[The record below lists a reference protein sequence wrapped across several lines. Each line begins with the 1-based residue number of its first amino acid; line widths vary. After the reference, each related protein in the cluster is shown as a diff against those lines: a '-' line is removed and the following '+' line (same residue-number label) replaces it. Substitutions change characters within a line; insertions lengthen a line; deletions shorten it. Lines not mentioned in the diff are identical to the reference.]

1 MSESTTSEERAT
13 TPERRGAAPEK
24 RTGAAEERVAAS
36 EEAATAPESRV
47 TVPERLT
54 ADSEEQTGAIAERE
68 AAPDSRTA
76 AVGPTQR
83 ASGAARPDTGPTRPV
98 AETTRRAAVTT
109 RQPVAE
115 ASAAVPPQG
124 SVARPATPEAA
135 VAALAA
141 DGPGL
146 PFLIGV
152 RHHAP
157 SLAAAVP
164 ALLDAAAPDVLL
176 VELPAEFQPWL
187 GWLAH
192 EETRAPVALAAVPAG
207 GPGAGGEQG
216 PAFYPFADF
225 SPELAAL
232 RWAARNGVPAVAC
245 DLPLADRAWARGGPD
260 APAPAPG
267 ADSVPVPG
275 EDSAP
280 VPGEG
285 HGLSAALRS
294 RLTGRDGDDLWDRL
308 VEAPAPGSPPEALRR
323 AALLTGWALRHEAEA
338 RRGVDGTDLVRE
350 ACMREHI
357 AEALANGRRPAV
369 VVGAF
374 HTPALLPYAAGAAT
388 APAVDAPDAAQAP
401 EDAPDAPSA
410 LADAPDAPD
419 VLDVPDAPKVPA
431 GPSDAPNAPAG
442 APDASAA
449 GAPDTPSTPED
460 APAASVGVP
469 LTPADAPNAP
479 AREPGAGATEVG
491 ATGTGATEAGATRVE
506 TCTVSLIPYTYL
518 LLDSRSGYPAGIR
531 DPEWQHTVLDA
542 AGDPAALHEA
552 LIRTAV
558 RVCADLRGQGHPYG
572 PADGREVVRVAGDLA
587 RLRDLPAPGRGE
599 LLEAVQ
605 TVLGRGETY
614 GTGRAVAHALER
626 VLVGTRTGRPA
637 PAAPRS
643 GLGPAV
649 EAETEVLSLPGPA
662 DAHEKAPR
670 DLRLDP
676 ARSALDGRRELLLR
690 RLTVCG
696 IPYAQEQEVTGA
708 AGSEGLTTRWQVRWT
723 PATAAMLTAAGARG
737 VTPAQAAEGVLRG
750 RHATERA
757 EGGPTAAQVVRGLTE
772 AVTCGLPALADE
784 RLTELAA
791 VLPASGTL
799 PELLAGLDLLDRVA
813 AGHLP
818 GLGAPSAPSPSK
830 ASPDAL
836 APLPTRIAH
845 AVELLTSAAVR
856 QVDGLTGSEEP
867 EDARALLEL
876 AQRADRVGG
885 IRLADALAR
894 LAADG
899 TPLIA
904 AAAGAVR
911 VLTGHERAET
921 FGVRVASWVDAAVDG
936 SSRAALTARL
946 TGVLTAAGPLLT
958 VGVAALDPL
967 LHRVVE
973 LEDAAFL
980 ARLPAL
986 RGGFDTLSPA
996 ARDRLLDTV
1005 EERLGERVDIADAD
1019 DPVESARRAVA
1030 DLAARDLLTRL
1041 GLPVP
1046 SPVDTEGHAPS
1057 AHATAPAPPTAS
1069 APVAAFTTV
1078 PRPAAA
1084 SAPVPPPSTPA
1095 SSSDATTGTAGPS
1108 GSEPATITGTVR
1120 PSGPEPGTDTTT
1132 PAPADPARSR
1142 TAGTAPATGSEAVPG
1157 TITGTVTGP
1166 SSGNGTDAATG
1177 TAAPPTG
1184 LGTGTATVRT
1194 LAPADRW
1201 RLVLGRRPDQL
1212 PSGAARLA
1220 TALDELYGAGRGEG
1234 SRGGLPMSGRGRGGR
1249 EAPFPGVREW
1259 SEELAALFGPGV
1271 REEVLAAAAA
1281 TGRQDV
1287 LTELDPAAATP
1298 SVELLRTVL
1307 RYAGGLPEA
1316 RLAALRP
1323 LVRRLVDE
1331 LTRQLATRL
1340 RPALTGTMLARPTR
1354 RPGGRLDLPRTL
1366 RANLAT
1372 ARRTADGT
1380 VQVVPE
1386 KPVFRSRARRSA
1398 DWRLILVTDVSGSM
1412 EASTIWSAL
1421 TASVLAG
1428 VPTLSTHF
1436 LAFSTEVVDLTGHV
1450 HDPLS
1455 LLLEVSV
1462 GGGTHIAAG
1471 LRHARSLITVPS
1483 RTLVV
1488 VISDFEEG
1496 APLGGL
1502 LSEVRALVATGCH
1515 VLGCASLDDAG
1526 RPRYSTGV
1534 AGQLVAAG
1542 MPVAALSPLEL
1553 ARWIGEK
1560 TA

>member
-1 MSESTTSEERAT
+1 MSESTIPGTRST
-13 TPERRGAAPEK
+13 
-24 RTGAAEERVAAS
+24 AEVPPTAEAAS
-36 EEAATAPESRV
+36 TAGLPAASPAGSP
-47 TVPERLT
+47 
-54 ADSEEQTGAIAERE
+54 
-68 AAPDSRTA
+68 AA
-76 AVGPTQR
+76 G
-83 ASGAARPDTGPTRPV
+83 
-98 AETTRRAAVTT
+98 
-109 RQPVAE
+109 
-115 ASAAVPPQG
+115 
-124 SVARPATPEAA
+124 PATSEAA

-141 DGPGL
+141 TGPGS

-157 SLAAAVP
+157 SLAAALP

-192 EETRAPVALAAVPAG
+192 EETEAPVALAAVPAD
-207 GPGAGGEQG
+207 GPGSGSAGERG

-225 SPELAAL
+225 SPELVAL

-245 DLPLADRAWARGGPD
+245 DLPLADRAWAGRGTD
-260 APAPAPG
+260 IPAHVPG
-267 ADSVPVPG
+267 ADSVPG
-275 EDSAP
+275 
-280 VPGEG
+280 PGEG
-285 HGLSAALRS
+285 RGLSDALRS

-308 VEAPAPGSPPEALRR
+308 VEALAPGSTPEALRR

-338 RRGVDGTDLVRE
+338 RGEVQGTDLVRE
-350 ACMREHI
+350 ACMRRHV
-357 AEALANGRRPAV
+357 AEALASGRRPAV

-374 HTPALLPYAAGAAT
+374 HTPALLPSAAAADAGPEPEAALAPEAAEAPDRAVVSGPGTEGRVHAAAGT
-388 APAVDAPDAAQAP
+388 A
-401 EDAPDAPSA
+401 
-410 LADAPDAPD
+410 
-419 VLDVPDAPKVPA
+419 
-431 GPSDAPNAPAG
+431 
-442 APDASAA
+442 
-449 GAPDTPSTPED
+449 
-460 APAASVGVP
+460 
-469 LTPADAPNAP
+469 
-479 AREPGAGATEVG
+479 
-491 ATGTGATEAGATRVE
+491 
-506 TCTVSLIPYTYL
+506 TCTVSLVPYTYP

-558 RVCADLRGQGHPYG
+558 RVCAALREQGHPYG

-587 RLRDLPAPGRGE
+587 RLRGLPAPGRGE

-614 GTGRAVAHALER
+614 GTGRAVARALEQ
-626 VLVGTRTGRPA
+626 VLIGARTGRPA

-649 EAETEVLSLPGPA
+649 EAETGALALPGPE

-676 ARSALDGRRELLLR
+676 ARSALDRRRELLLR

-696 IPYAQEQEVTGA
+696 IPYAQEQGVAGA
-708 AGSEGLTTRWQVRWT
+708 AGGEGLTTRWQVRWT

-737 VTPAQAAEGVLRG
+737 VTPAQAAEGVLRQ
-750 RHATERA
+750 RHAAERA
-757 EGGPTAAQVVRGLTE
+757 EGGPTAAQVVGGLTGAAE
-772 AVTCGLPALADE
+772 CGLPALADE

-799 PELLAGLDLLDRVA
+799 PELLAGLDLLDRLD

-818 GLGAPSAPSPSK
+818 GSGL
-830 ASPDAL
+830 PDAT
-836 APLPTRIAH
+836 AVPDATATARAARTAH
-845 AVELLTSAAVR
+845 AAELLTSAAVR
-856 QVDGLTGSEEP
+856 QVDGLTGSEDP

-885 IRLADALAR
+885 IRLTDALTR

-911 VLTGHERAET
+911 VLTGHEEAES
-921 FGVRVASWVDAAVDG
+921 FGGRVASWVDGAVD
-936 SSRAALTARL
+936 STSRAALTARL
-946 TGVLTAAGPLLT
+946 TGVLTVAGPLLT
-958 VGVAALDPL
+958 VGIGALDPL

-973 LEDAAFL
+973 LDDTAFL

-1005 EERLGERVDIADAD
+1005 EERLGERVDTLDAD
-1019 DPVESARRAVA
+1019 DPVELALRTTA
-1030 DLAARDLLTRL
+1030 DLAARELLAGL

-1046 SPVDTEGHAPS
+1046 PPVDDGGSPPSPGRPAATRPGRDAAPD
-1057 AHATAPAPPTAS
+1057 ATASVAPDATAS
-1069 APVAAFTTV
+1069 AEATSVPSAVAA
-1078 PRPAAA
+1078 PA
-1084 SAPVPPPSTPA
+1084 
-1095 SSSDATTGTAGPS
+1095 
-1108 GSEPATITGTVR
+1108 
-1120 PSGPEPGTDTTT
+1120 
-1132 PAPADPARSR
+1132 
-1142 TAGTAPATGSEAVPG
+1142 
-1157 TITGTVTGP
+1157 
-1166 SSGNGTDAATG
+1166 
-1177 TAAPPTG
+1177 
-1184 LGTGTATVRT
+1184 RT

-1201 RLVLGRRPDQL
+1201 RLVLGRRADQL

-1220 TALDELYGAGRGEG
+1220 TALDELYGAGHGEG
-1234 SRGGLPMSGRGRGGR
+1234 SRGGLPGPGGPGSRGGR
-1249 EAPFPGVREW
+1249 EPSFPGVREW

-1271 REEVLAAAAA
+1271 REEVLAAAAV

-1287 LTELDPAAATP
+1287 LAELDPAATTP
-1298 SVELLRTVL
+1298 SVELLRTIL

-1323 LVRRLVDE
+1323 LVRHLVDE

-1380 VQVVPE
+1380 IQVIPE

-1412 EASTIWSAL
+1412 ESSTIWSAL

-1471 LRHARSLITVPS
+1471 LRHARSLIAVPS

-1496 APLGGL
+1496 APLAGL
-1502 LSEVRALVATGCH
+1502 LAEVRSLVNTGCH

>member
-1 MSESTTSEERAT
+1 MNESTM
-13 TPERRGAAPEK
+13 RG
-24 RTGAAEERVAAS
+24 TGAGTMAGAGASAEAPAVGGVPAGAPTAPVAGLGPAGGP
-36 EEAATAPESRV
+36 ATA
-47 TVPERLT
+47 
-54 ADSEEQTGAIAERE
+54 
-68 AAPDSRTA
+68 
-76 AVGPTQR
+76 
-83 ASGAARPDTGPTRPV
+83 
-98 AETTRRAAVTT
+98 
-109 RQPVAE
+109 
-115 ASAAVPPQG
+115 
-124 SVARPATPEAA
+124 EAA
-135 VAALAA
+135 VEALAA
-141 DGPGL
+141 AGPGT

-157 SLAAAVP
+157 SLAAALP
-164 ALLDAAAPDVLL
+164 ALLDAADPDVLL

-192 EETRAPVALAAVPAG
+192 EETEAPVALAAVPAV
-207 GPGAGGEQG
+207 GPAGERG

-225 SPELAAL
+225 SPELVAL

-245 DLPLADRAWARGGPD
+245 DLSLADRAWAEGRDG
-260 APAPAPG
+260 APAPLPG
-267 ADSVPVPG
+267 AA
-275 EDSAP
+275 SAP

-285 HGLSAALRS
+285 DGLSAALRS

-308 VEAPAPGSPPEALRR
+308 VEAQAPGSTPEALRR

-338 RRGVDGTDLVRE
+338 RGGVQGTDLVRE
-350 ACMREHI
+350 ACMRGHV
-357 AEALANGRRPAV
+357 AEALADGRRPAV

-374 HTPALLPYAAGAAT
+374 HTPALLR
-388 APAVDAPDAAQAP
+388 
-401 EDAPDAPSA
+401 
-410 LADAPDAPD
+410 
-419 VLDVPDAPKVPA
+419 
-431 GPSDAPNAPAG
+431 
-442 APDASAA
+442 SAA
-449 GAPDTPSTPED
+449 GADGTIGPVVAAEEAGTPGPSSGPE
-460 APAASVGVP
+460 PSEGGY
-469 LTPADAPNAP
+469 ADSP
-479 AREPGAGATEVG
+479 AGA
-491 ATGTGATEAGATRVE
+491 AA
-506 TCTVSLIPYTYL
+506 CTVSLIPYTYP

-531 DPEWQHTVLDA
+531 DPEWQHTVLEA
-542 AGDPAALHEA
+542 AGDPAAVHEA
-552 LIRTAV
+552 LVRTAV
-558 RVCADLRGQGHPYG
+558 RLCAALREQGHPYG

-614 GTGRAVAHALER
+614 GTGRAVAQALER
-626 VLVGTRTGRPA
+626 VLVGARTGRAA

-643 GLGPAV
+643 GLSPAV
-649 EAETEVLSLPGPA
+649 ETETAALALPGPQ

-676 ARSALDGRRELLLR
+676 ARSDLDRRRELLLR
-690 RLTVCG
+690 RLTLCG

-708 AGSEGLTTRWQVRWT
+708 AGGEGLTTRWRVRWT

-737 VTPAQAAEGVLRG
+737 VTPAQAAEGVLRQ
-750 RHATERA
+750 RHAAERA
-757 EGGPTAAQVVRGLTE
+757 EGGPTAAQVVRGLAE
-772 AVTCGLPALADE
+772 AAACGLPAPADE
-784 RLTELAA
+784 RLAELAA

-799 PELLAGLDLLDRVA
+799 PELLAGLDLLDRID

-818 GLGAPSAPSPSK
+818 GLTESDGPAAAPDTA
-830 ASPDAL
+830 DT
-836 APLPTRIAH
+836 TRAARTAH
-845 AVELLTSAAVR
+845 AAELLTAAAVR
-856 QVDGLTGSEEP
+856 QVEGLTGSEKP
-867 EDARALLEL
+867 GDARALLEL
-876 AQRADRVGG
+876 AQRADRLGG
-885 IRLADALAR
+885 IRLTDALAR

-899 TPLIA
+899 APLIA

-911 VLTGHERAET
+911 VLTGHEEAGA
-921 FGVRVASWVDAAVDG
+921 FGERVASWVDGAVD
-936 SSRAALTARL
+936 STSRATLTARL
-946 TGVLTAAGPLLT
+946 SGVLTVAGPLLT
-958 VGVAALDPL
+958 VGVGALDPL
-967 LHRVVE
+967 LDRVVE
-973 LEDAAFL
+973 LDDSAFL

-996 ARDRLLDTV
+996 ARDRLLGTV
-1005 EERLGERVDIADAD
+1005 EERLGERVDDLDAD
-1019 DPVESARRAVA
+1019 DPAELARRTAA
-1030 DLAARDLLTRL
+1030 DLAARELLTGL

-1046 SPVDTEGHAPS
+1046 PSPYDGRVL
-1057 AHATAPAPPTAS
+1057 
-1069 APVAAFTTV
+1069 
-1078 PRPAAA
+1078 
-1084 SAPVPPPSTPA
+1084 PPSDHSA
-1095 SSSDATTGTAGPS
+1095 
-1108 GSEPATITGTVR
+1108 
-1120 PSGPEPGTDTTT
+1120 
-1132 PAPADPARSR
+1132 
-1142 TAGTAPATGSEAVPG
+1142 
-1157 TITGTVTGP
+1157 
-1166 SSGNGTDAATG
+1166 
-1177 TAAPPTG
+1177 AAPPTEP
-1184 LGTGTATVRT
+1184 LTGAGPADAPRAEATPATAPSTEAIPVTALTTGAHAAEATPATAPFTEATPAQAPART

-1201 RLVLGRRPDQL
+1201 RLVLGRSSDRL

-1220 TALDELYGAGRGEG
+1220 TALDELYGAGHGEG
-1234 SRGGLPMSGRGRGGR
+1234 SRGGLPGRGGSGAGGGR
-1249 EAPFPGVREW
+1249 EPSFPGVREW

-1271 REEVLAAAAA
+1271 REEVLAAAAV

-1287 LTELDPAAATP
+1287 LAELDPAAATP
-1298 SVELLRTVL
+1298 SVELLRTIL
-1307 RYAGGLPEA
+1307 QYAGGLPEA

-1323 LVRRLVDE
+1323 LVRHLVEE

-1340 RPALTGTMLARPTR
+1340 RPALTGATTARPTR

-1366 RANLAT
+1366 HANLAT

-1380 VQVVPE
+1380 VQVIPE

-1450 HDPLS
+1450 RDPLS

-1471 LRHARSLITVPS
+1471 LRHARGLIEVPS

-1496 APLGGL
+1496 GPLAGL
-1502 LSEVRALVATGCH
+1502 LAEVRALVNTGCH

>member
-1 MSESTTSEERAT
+1 MDESTMAGASAEA
-13 TPERRGAAPEK
+13 PPAAGVPAGAPVVSAVPGRGPAGGP
-24 RTGAAEERVAAS
+24 
-36 EEAATAPESRV
+36 ATA
-47 TVPERLT
+47 
-54 ADSEEQTGAIAERE
+54 
-68 AAPDSRTA
+68 
-76 AVGPTQR
+76 
-83 ASGAARPDTGPTRPV
+83 
-98 AETTRRAAVTT
+98 
-109 RQPVAE
+109 
-115 ASAAVPPQG
+115 
-124 SVARPATPEAA
+124 EAA
-135 VAALAA
+135 VAALAEA
-141 DGPGL
+141 GPGA

-157 SLAAAVP
+157 SLAAALP
-164 ALLDAAAPDVLL
+164 ALLDAADPDVLL

-192 EETRAPVALAAVPAG
+192 EETQAPVALAAVPAA
-207 GPGAGGEQG
+207 GPAGERG

-225 SPELAAL
+225 SPELVAL

-245 DLPLADRAWARGGPD
+245 DLPLADRAWAEGRDG
-260 APAPAPG
+260 APAPVPG
-267 ADSVPVPG
+267 AA
-275 EDSAP
+275 SAP

-285 HGLSAALRS
+285 HGLSVALRS
-294 RLTGRDGDDLWDRL
+294 RLTGREGDDLWDRL
-308 VEAPAPGSPPEALRR
+308 VEAQAPGSTPEALRR
-323 AALLTGWALRHEAEA
+323 AALLTGWALRYEAEA
-338 RRGVDGTDLVRE
+338 RGGVHGTDLVRE
-350 ACMREHI
+350 ACMRGHV

-374 HTPALLPYAAGAAT
+374 HTPAL
-388 APAVDAPDAAQAP
+388 
-401 EDAPDAPSA
+401 SR
-410 LADAPDAPD
+410 
-419 VLDVPDAPKVPA
+419 
-431 GPSDAPNAPAG
+431 
-442 APDASAA
+442 SAA
-449 GAPDTPSTPED
+449 GADGTACPAVAAAEEAGSPGPPSVPEPSAGGHAD
-460 APAASVGVP
+460 GV
-469 LTPADAPNAP
+469 
-479 AREPGAGATEVG
+479 AGA
-491 ATGTGATEAGATRVE
+491 AA
-506 TCTVSLIPYTYL
+506 CTVSLIPYTYP

-531 DPEWQHTVLDA
+531 DPEWQHTVLEA
-542 AGDPAALHEA
+542 AGDPAVVHEA
-552 LIRTAV
+552 LVRTAV
-558 RVCADLRGQGHPYG
+558 RLCAALREQGHPYG
-572 PADGREVVRVAGDLA
+572 PADGREIVRVAGDLA

-614 GTGRAVAHALER
+614 GTGRAVAQALER
-626 VLVGTRTGRPA
+626 VLVGARTGRPA

-643 GLGPAV
+643 GLSPAV
-649 EAETEVLSLPGPA
+649 EAETAALALPGPQ

-676 ARSALDGRRELLLR
+676 ARSALDRRRELLLR

-708 AGSEGLTTRWQVRWT
+708 AGAEGLTTRWRVRWT

-737 VTPAQAAEGVLRG
+737 VTPAQAAEGVLRQ
-750 RHATERA
+750 RHAAERA
-757 EGGPTAAQVVRGLTE
+757 EGGPTAAQVVRGLAE
-772 AVTCGLPALADE
+772 AAACGLPAPADE

-791 VLPASGTL
+791 VLPESGTL
-799 PELLAGLDLLDRVA
+799 PELLAGLDLLDRID
-813 AGHLP
+813 AGQLP
-818 GLGAPSAPSPSK
+818 GLTEPDGPAAAPD
-830 ASPDAL
+830 DADT
-836 APLPTRIAH
+836 TRAARTAH
-845 AVELLTSAAVR
+845 AAELLTAAAVR
-856 QVDGLTGSEEP
+856 QVEGLTGSEKP

-876 AQRADRVGG
+876 AQRADRLGG
-885 IRLADALAR
+885 IRLTDALAR

-899 TPLIA
+899 APLIA

-911 VLTGHERAET
+911 VLTGHEEAEA
-921 FGVRVASWVDAAVDG
+921 FGERVASWVDGAVD
-936 SSRAALTARL
+936 STSRATLTARL
-946 TGVLTAAGPLLT
+946 SGVLTVAGPLLT
-958 VGVAALDPL
+958 VGVGALDPL
-967 LHRVVE
+967 LDRVVE
-973 LEDAAFL
+973 LDDTAFL

-996 ARDRLLDTV
+996 ARDRLLGTV
-1005 EERLGERVDIADAD
+1005 EERLGERVDDLDAD
-1019 DPVESARRAVA
+1019 DPAELARRTAA
-1030 DLAARDLLTRL
+1030 DLAARELLTGL

-1046 SPVDTEGHAPS
+1046 PSPHDG
-1057 AHATAPAPPTAS
+1057 
-1069 APVAAFTTV
+1069 
-1078 PRPAAA
+1078 R
-1084 SAPVPPPSTPA
+1084 VPPPSDHSA
-1095 SSSDATTGTAGPS
+1095 A
-1108 GSEPATITGTVR
+1108 
-1120 PSGPEPGTDTTT
+1120 
-1132 PAPADPARSR
+1132 
-1142 TAGTAPATGSEAVPG
+1142 APATPPPTDDTPAGAPRTEALRA
-1157 TITGTVTGP
+1157 TAP
-1166 SSGNGTDAATG
+1166 STEAPPAEASSTAATPA
-1177 TAAPPTG
+1177 TAPSTEAGPAQAP
-1184 LGTGTATVRT
+1184 ART

-1201 RLVLGRRPDQL
+1201 RLVLGRSSDRL

-1220 TALDELYGAGRGEG
+1220 TALDELYGAGHGEG
-1234 SRGGLPMSGRGRGGR
+1234 SRGGLPGRDGPGAGGGR
-1249 EAPFPGVREW
+1249 EPSFPGVREW

-1271 REEVLAAAAA
+1271 REEVLAAAAV

-1287 LTELDPAAATP
+1287 LAELDPAAATP
-1298 SVELLRTVL
+1298 SVELLRTIL
-1307 RYAGGLPEA
+1307 QYAGGLPEA

-1323 LVRRLVDE
+1323 LVRHLVEE

-1340 RPALTGTMLARPTR
+1340 RPALTGAMTARPTR

-1366 RANLAT
+1366 HANLAT

-1380 VQVVPE
+1380 IQVIPE

-1450 HDPLS
+1450 RDPLS

-1471 LRHARSLITVPS
+1471 LRHARGLIEVPS

-1496 APLGGL
+1496 GPLAGL
-1502 LSEVRALVATGCH
+1502 LAEVRALVNTGCH

-1526 RPRYSTGV
+1526 RSRYSTGV

>member
-1 MSESTTSEERAT
+1 MSESTTPGTRSTSEAS
-13 TPERRGAAPEK
+13 P
-24 RTGAAEERVAAS
+24 TGAPAPGQGPAA
-36 EEAATAPESRV
+36 
-47 TVPERLT
+47 
-54 ADSEEQTGAIAERE
+54 G
-68 AAPDSRTA
+68 
-76 AVGPTQR
+76 
-83 ASGAARPDTGPTRPV
+83 
-98 AETTRRAAVTT
+98 
-109 RQPVAE
+109 
-115 ASAAVPPQG
+115 
-124 SVARPATPEAA
+124 PATPEAA

-141 DGPGL
+141 SGPGS

-157 SLAAAVP
+157 SLAAALP

-192 EETRAPVALAAVPAG
+192 EQTEAPVALAAVPAE
-207 GPGAGGEQG
+207 GPGAGSAGERG

-225 SPELAAL
+225 SPELVAL

-245 DLPLADRAWARGGPD
+245 DLPLADRAWAGGGPD
-260 APAPAPG
+260 TT
-267 ADSVPVPG
+267 VPVPG
-275 EDSAP
+275 ADSAP

-294 RLTGRDGDDLWDRL
+294 RLTGRDGEDLWDRL
-308 VEAPAPGSPPEALRR
+308 VEALAPGSTPEALRR
-323 AALLTGWALRHEAEA
+323 AALLTGWALRREAEA
-338 RRGVDGTDLVRE
+338 RGGVNGTDLMRE
-350 ACMREHI
+350 ACMRGHV
-357 AEALANGRRPAV
+357 AEALASGRRPAV

-374 HTPALLPYAAGAAT
+374 HTPALLPSAVGAAGDPAPYADDHVNGAAT
-388 APAVDAPDAAQAP
+388 TAA
-401 EDAPDAPSA
+401 
-410 LADAPDAPD
+410 
-419 VLDVPDAPKVPA
+419 
-431 GPSDAPNAPAG
+431 
-442 APDASAA
+442 
-449 GAPDTPSTPED
+449 
-460 APAASVGVP
+460 
-469 LTPADAPNAP
+469 
-479 AREPGAGATEVG
+479 
-491 ATGTGATEAGATRVE
+491 
-506 TCTVSLIPYTYL
+506 CTVSLVPYTYP

-531 DPEWQHTVLDA
+531 DPEWQHAVLDA
-542 AGDPAALHEA
+542 DGDPAALHEA

-558 RVCADLRGQGHPYG
+558 RVCAALREQGHPYG

-614 GTGRAVAHALER
+614 GTGRAVARALER

-649 EAETEVLSLPGPA
+649 EAETAALSLPGPQ
-662 DAHEKAPR
+662 DTHEKTPR

-676 ARSALDGRRELLLR
+676 ARSALDRRRELLLR

-696 IPYAQEQEVTGA
+696 IPYAQEQGVTGA
-708 AGSEGLTTRWQVRWT
+708 AGTEGLTTRWQVRWT

-737 VTPAQAAEGVLRG
+737 VTPAQAAEGVLRQ
-750 RHATERA
+750 RHAAERA

-772 AVTCGLPALADE
+772 AAECGLPALADE

-818 GLGAPSAPSPSK
+818 GPAAPEHPSDPD
-830 ASPDAL
+830 PDAS
-836 APLPTRIAH
+836 ARAAGTARA
-845 AVELLTSAAVR
+845 AELLTSAAVR

-867 EDARALLEL
+867 EAARALLEL

-885 IRLADALAR
+885 IRLTDALAR

-911 VLTGHERAET
+911 VLTGHEEAAA
-921 FGVRVASWVDAAVDG
+921 FGGRVASWVDGAVD
-936 SSRAALTARL
+936 STSRAALTARL
-946 TGVLTAAGPLLT
+946 TGVLTVAGPLLT
-958 VGVAALDPL
+958 VGVDALDPL
-967 LHRVVE
+967 LARVVE
-973 LEDAAFL
+973 LDDTAFL

-1005 EERLGERVDIADAD
+1005 GERLGERVDTLDAD
-1019 DPVESARRAVA
+1019 DPAELARRTAA
-1030 DLAARDLLTRL
+1030 DLAARELLTGL
-1041 GLPVP
+1041 GLPTPPPPRDGRIPPP
-1046 SPVDTEGHAPS
+1046 SGQPVATSPTVTP
-1057 AHATAPAPPTAS
+1057 ATAP
-1069 APVAAFTTV
+1069 
-1078 PRPAAA
+1078 
-1084 SAPVPPPSTPA
+1084 
-1095 SSSDATTGTAGPS
+1095 TTG
-1108 GSEPATITGTVR
+1108 
-1120 PSGPEPGTDTTT
+1120 
-1132 PAPADPARSR
+1132 
-1142 TAGTAPATGSEAVPG
+1142 
-1157 TITGTVTGP
+1157 
-1166 SSGNGTDAATG
+1166 
-1177 TAAPPTG
+1177 AAP
-1184 LGTGTATVRT
+1184 VRT

-1201 RLVLGRRPDQL
+1201 RLVLGRRPDRL
-1212 PSGAARLA
+1212 PPGAARLA
-1220 TALDELYGAGRGEG
+1220 TALDELYGAGHGEG
-1234 SRGGLPMSGRGRGGR
+1234 SRGGMPGSGPRGGR
-1249 EAPFPGVREW
+1249 EPSFPGVREW

-1271 REEVLAAAAA
+1271 REEVLAAAAG

-1287 LTELDPAAATP
+1287 LAELDPAAATP
-1298 SVELLRTVL
+1298 SVELLRTIL

-1323 LVRRLVDE
+1323 LVRHLVDE

-1340 RPALTGTMLARPTR
+1340 RPALTGTMRARPTR

-1380 VQVVPE
+1380 VQVIPE
-1386 KPVFRSRARRSA
+1386 KPVFRSRGRRTA

-1450 HDPLS
+1450 RDPLS

-1471 LRHARSLITVPS
+1471 LRQARSLIEVPS

-1502 LSEVRALVATGCH
+1502 LAEVRALVNTGCH

>member
-1 MSESTTSEERAT
+1 MNESTTPGPGTTAEPGANAGPPAADDAPAGTPARGPAGGSAPSE
-13 TPERRGAAPEK
+13 
-24 RTGAAEERVAAS
+24 
-36 EEAATAPESRV
+36 
-47 TVPERLT
+47 
-54 ADSEEQTGAIAERE
+54 
-68 AAPDSRTA
+68 
-76 AVGPTQR
+76 
-83 ASGAARPDTGPTRPV
+83 
-98 AETTRRAAVTT
+98 
-109 RQPVAE
+109 
-115 ASAAVPPQG
+115 
-124 SVARPATPEAA
+124 
-135 VAALAA
+135 AALAA
-141 DGPGL
+141 LAATGPGA

-157 SLAAAVP
+157 SLAAALP
-164 ALLDAAAPDVLL
+164 ALLDAADPDVLL

-192 EETRAPVALAAVPAG
+192 EETEAPVALAAVPAA
-207 GPGAGGEQG
+207 GPGAGPAGERG

-225 SPELAAL
+225 SPELVAL

-245 DLPLADRAWARGGPD
+245 DLPLADRAWAEGGDGAPT
-260 APAPAPG
+260 PAPAPG
-267 ADSVPVPG
+267 AVSGPG
-275 EDSAP
+275 T
-280 VPGEG
+280 GEG
-285 HGLSAALRS
+285 RGLSAALRS

-308 VEAPAPGSPPEALRR
+308 VETGAPGSTPEALRR
-323 AALLTGWALRHEAEA
+323 AALLTGWALRYEAEA
-338 RRGVDGTDLVRE
+338 GAGVGGTDLARE
-350 ACMREHI
+350 ACMRGHL
-357 AEALANGRRPAV
+357 AEALESGRRPAV

-374 HTPALLPYAAGAAT
+374 HTPALLPSVGDAGTTERVDAFAAPGPAT
-388 APAVDAPDAAQAP
+388 ASEQGPGARRTPTGPGPAPD
-401 EDAPDAPSA
+401 PSGA
-410 LADAPDAPD
+410 
-419 VLDVPDAPKVPA
+419 VP
-431 GPSDAPNAPAG
+431 
-442 APDASAA
+442 ASAA
-449 GAPDTPSTPED
+449 PQS
-460 APAASVGVP
+460 AA
-469 LTPADAPNAP
+469 
-479 AREPGAGATEVG
+479 
-491 ATGTGATEAGATRVE
+491 
-506 TCTVSLIPYTYL
+506 CTVSLIPYTYP

-531 DPEWQHTVLDA
+531 DPEWQHTVLEA

-552 LIRTAV
+552 LVGTAV
-558 RVCADLRGQGHPYG
+558 RLCAALREKGHPYG
-572 PADGREVVRVAGDLA
+572 PADGREIVRVAGDLA

-614 GTGRAVAHALER
+614 GAGRAVAQALES

-643 GLGPAV
+643 GLSPAV
-649 EAETEVLSLPGPA
+649 EAETEALALPGPR
-662 DAHEKAPR
+662 DAHEKTPR

-676 ARSALDGRRELLLR
+676 SRSPLDRRRELLLR
-690 RLTVCG
+690 RLSVCG
-696 IPYAQEQEVTGA
+696 IPYAREQEVTGA
-708 AGSEGLTTRWQVRWT
+708 AGGEGLTTRWQVRWT

-737 VTPAQAAEGVLRG
+737 VTPAQAAEGVLRQ
-750 RHATERA
+750 RHAAERA
-757 EGGPTAAQVVRGLTE
+757 EGGPTAAQVVRGLAE
-772 AVTCGLPALADE
+772 AAACGLPAPADE
-784 RLTELAA
+784 RLAELAD
-791 VLPASGTL
+791 VLPATGTL
-799 PELLAGLDLLDRVA
+799 PELLAGLDLLDRID

-818 GLGAPSAPSPSK
+818 GLTAPEGTEEPA
-830 ASPDAL
+830 DGDE
-836 APLPTRIAH
+836 LPRAADRARADRIAH
-845 AVELLTSAAVR
+845 AADLLTAAAVR

-876 AQRADRVGG
+876 AQRADRLGG

-899 TPLIA
+899 APLIA

-911 VLTGHERAET
+911 VLTGHEEAEP
-921 FGVRVASWVDAAVDG
+921 FGERVASWVDGAVDG
-936 SSRAALTARL
+936 ASRAVLTARL
-946 TGVLTAAGPLLT
+946 TGVLTVAGPLLT
-958 VGVAALDPL
+958 VGIGALDPL
-967 LHRVVE
+967 LDRVVE
-973 LEDAAFL
+973 LEDSAFL

-1005 EERLGERVDIADAD
+1005 EERLGERVDALDGD
-1019 DPVESARRAVA
+1019 DPVELARRTAA
-1030 DLAARDLLTRL
+1030 DLAARDLLTGL
-1041 GLPVP
+1041 GLPVAPPDDGPARPP
-1046 SPVDTEGHAPS
+1046 SD
-1057 AHATAPAPPTAS
+1057 HATPTSPTAE
-1069 APVAAFTTV
+1069 
-1078 PRPAAA
+1078 PAKA
-1084 SAPVPPPSTPA
+1084 TPA
-1095 SSSDATTGTAGPS
+1095 S
-1108 GSEPATITGTVR
+1108 
-1120 PSGPEPGTDTTT
+1120 
-1132 PAPADPARSR
+1132 R
-1142 TAGTAPATGSEAVPG
+1142 TAAPATDTPTSPTAVP
-1157 TITGTVTGP
+1157 VT
-1166 SSGNGTDAATG
+1166 ATPASP
-1177 TAAPPTG
+1177 TAAPTTPTP
-1184 LGTGTATVRT
+1184 TTPTPASPAPRT

-1201 RLVLGRRPDQL
+1201 RLVLGRSTDRL
-1212 PSGAARLA
+1212 PAGAARMA
-1220 TALDELYGAGRGEG
+1220 TALDELYGAGHGEG
-1234 SRGGLPMSGRGRGGR
+1234 SRGGLPGGGSTAGGGR
-1249 EAPFPGVREW
+1249 EPSYPGVREW

-1271 REEVLAAAAA
+1271 REEVLAAAAG

-1287 LTELDPAAATP
+1287 LAELDPAAVTP
-1298 SVELLRTVL
+1298 SVELLRTIL

-1316 RLAALRP
+1316 RIAALRP

-1331 LTRQLATRL
+1331 LTRRLATRL
-1340 RPALTGTMLARPTR
+1340 RPALTGTTTARPTR
-1354 RPGGRLDLPRTL
+1354 RPGGGLDLPRTL

-1380 VQVVPE
+1380 VRVIPE
-1386 KPVFRSRARRSA
+1386 RPVFRSRARRSA

-1471 LRHARSLITVPS
+1471 LRHARELIEVPS

-1496 APLGGL
+1496 APPAGL
-1502 LSEVRALVATGCH
+1502 LAEVRALVNTGCH

-1526 RPRYSTGV
+1526 RPRYSTGM

>member
-1 MSESTTSEERAT
+1 MSESTI
-13 TPERRGAAPEK
+13 PETRSAAQVSSTAEAAPTASPPDASPAGSTAAGTAAPEA
-24 RTGAAEERVAAS
+24 G
-36 EEAATAPESRV
+36 
-47 TVPERLT
+47 
-54 ADSEEQTGAIAERE
+54 
-68 AAPDSRTA
+68 
-76 AVGPTQR
+76 
-83 ASGAARPDTGPTRPV
+83 
-98 AETTRRAAVTT
+98 
-109 RQPVAE
+109 
-115 ASAAVPPQG
+115 
-124 SVARPATPEAA
+124 PATSEAA

-141 DGPGL
+141 TGPGS

-157 SLAAAVP
+157 SLAAALP

-192 EETRAPVALAAVPAG
+192 EETEAPVALAAVPG
-207 GPGAGGEQG
+207 DGPGPGSAGERG

-225 SPELAAL
+225 SPELVAL
-232 RWAARNGVPAVAC
+232 RWAARNGIPAVAC
-245 DLPLADRAWARGGPD
+245 DLPLADRAWAGRGTD
-260 APAPAPG
+260 APVPG
-267 ADSVPVPG
+267 ADSVPG
-275 EDSAP
+275 
-280 VPGEG
+280 PGEG
-285 HGLSAALRS
+285 RGLSEALRS

-308 VEAPAPGSPPEALRR
+308 VEALAPGSTPEALRR

-338 RRGVDGTDLVRE
+338 RGEVQGTDLVRE
-350 ACMREHI
+350 ACMRRHV
-357 AEALANGRRPAV
+357 AEALASGRRPAV

-374 HTPALLPYAAGAAT
+374 HTPALLPSAAAA
-388 APAVDAPDAAQAP
+388 ACGPVPEAAETTQAP
-401 EDAPDAPSA
+401 ETTQAEEGPEAPDRAAAS
-410 LADAPDAPD
+410 
-419 VLDVPDAPKVPA
+419 
-431 GPSDAPNAPAG
+431 GPGTDGRVHA
-442 APDASAA
+442 AA
-449 GAPDTPSTPED
+449 GTAP
-460 APAASVGVP
+460 
-469 LTPADAPNAP
+469 
-479 AREPGAGATEVG
+479 
-491 ATGTGATEAGATRVE
+491 
-506 TCTVSLIPYTYL
+506 CTVSLVPYTYP

-552 LIRTAV
+552 LIRTTV
-558 RVCADLRGQGHPYG
+558 RVCAALREQGHPYG

-587 RLRDLPAPGRGE
+587 RLRGLPAPGRGE

-614 GTGRAVAHALER
+614 GTGRAVARALEQ
-626 VLVGTRTGRPA
+626 VLVGARTGRPA

-649 EAETEVLSLPGPA
+649 EAETEALALPGPK

-676 ARSALDGRRELLLR
+676 ARSTLDRRRELLLR

-696 IPYAQEQEVTGA
+696 IPYAQEQGVAGA
-708 AGSEGLTTRWQVRWT
+708 AGGEGLTTRWQVRWT

-737 VTPAQAAEGVLRG
+737 VTPAQAAEGVLRQ
-750 RHATERA
+750 RHAAERA
-757 EGGPTAAQVVRGLTE
+757 EGGPTAAQVVGGLTGAAE
-772 AVTCGLPALADE
+772 CGLPALADE

-799 PELLAGLDLLDRVA
+799 PELLSGLDLLDRLD

-818 GLGAPSAPSPSK
+818 GSGL
-830 ASPDAL
+830 PDAT
-836 APLPTRIAH
+836 AEPDATATARAARTAH
-845 AVELLTSAAVR
+845 AAELLTSAAVR
-856 QVDGLTGSEEP
+856 QVDGLTGSEDP

-885 IRLADALAR
+885 IRLTDALTR
-894 LAADG
+894 LAAEG

-911 VLTGHERAET
+911 VLTGHEEAEP
-921 FGVRVASWVDAAVDG
+921 FGGRVASWVDGAVD
-936 SSRAALTARL
+936 STSRAALTARL
-946 TGVLTAAGPLLT
+946 TGVLTVAGPLLT
-958 VGVAALDPL
+958 VGIGALDPL

-973 LEDAAFL
+973 LDDTAFL
-980 ARLPAL
+980 ARLAAL

-1005 EERLGERVDIADAD
+1005 EERLGERVDTLDAD
-1019 DPVESARRAVA
+1019 DPAELARRTTA
-1030 DLAARDLLTRL
+1030 DLVARELLAVL

-1046 SPVDTEGHAPS
+1046 P
-1057 AHATAPAPPTAS
+1057 PADDGGFPP
-1069 APVAAFTTV
+1069 P
-1078 PRPAAA
+1078 PGRPAATRP
-1084 SAPVPPPSTPA
+1084 APDAAPDTTPSDEA
-1095 SSSDATTGTAGPS
+1095 DATPS
-1108 GSEPATITGTVR
+1108 AEADAAP
-1120 PSGPEPGTDTTT
+1120 TTT
-1132 PAPADPARSR
+1132 PSAEANTTPSADSTSVPSAEVAPA
-1142 TAGTAPATGSEAVPG
+1142 
-1157 TITGTVTGP
+1157 
-1166 SSGNGTDAATG
+1166 
-1177 TAAPPTG
+1177 
-1184 LGTGTATVRT
+1184 RT

-1201 RLVLGRRPDQL
+1201 RLVLGRRADQL

-1220 TALDELYGAGRGEG
+1220 TALDELYGAGHGEG
-1234 SRGGLPMSGRGRGGR
+1234 SRGGLPGPGGPGPRGGR
-1249 EAPFPGVREW
+1249 EPSFPGVREW

-1271 REEVLAAAAA
+1271 REEVLAAAAV

-1287 LTELDPAAATP
+1287 LAELDPAATTP
-1298 SVELLRTVL
+1298 SVELLRTIL

-1323 LVRRLVDE
+1323 LVRHLVDE

-1380 VQVVPE
+1380 IQVIPE

-1412 EASTIWSAL
+1412 ESSTIWSAL

-1471 LRHARSLITVPS
+1471 LRHARSLIAVPS

-1496 APLGGL
+1496 APLAGL
-1502 LSEVRALVATGCH
+1502 LAEVRSLVATGCH

>member
-1 MSESTTSEERAT
+1 MSQST
-13 TPERRGAAPEK
+13 TPEK
-24 RTGAAEERVAAS
+24 RAITS
-36 EEAATAPESRV
+36 ESRA
-47 TVPERLT
+47 L
-54 ADSEEQTGAIAERE
+54 
-68 AAPDSRTA
+68 AA
-76 AVGPTQR
+76 G
-83 ASGAARPDTGPTRPV
+83 
-98 AETTRRAAVTT
+98 TTW
-109 RQPVAE
+109 PVAE
-115 ASAAVPPQG
+115 APAPLPPRG
-124 SVARPATPEAA
+124 PEAGPATPETA

-192 EETRAPVALAAVPAG
+192 EETRAPVALAAVPAD
-207 GPGAGGEQG
+207 GPGAGGGQG

-225 SPELAAL
+225 SPELVAL

-260 APAPAPG
+260 DPAPVPG
-267 ADSVPVPG
+267 AD
-275 EDSAP
+275 ATP

-294 RLTGRDGDDLWDRL
+294 RLTGRAGDDLWDRL

-323 AALLTGWALRHEAEA
+323 AALLTGWALRYEAEA
-338 RRGVDGTDLVRE
+338 QRGVDGTDLVRE
-350 ACMREHI
+350 ACMRGHI

-374 HTPALLPYAAGAAT
+374 HTPALLPSATVAAT
-388 APAVDAPDAAQAP
+388 ALSPDAPDGPDATDVPDATDAADAPDAA
-401 EDAPDAPSA
+401 EAPDAPSA
-410 LADAPDAPD
+410 
-419 VLDVPDAPKVPA
+419 
-431 GPSDAPNAPAG
+431 PAG
-442 APDASAA
+442 APK
-449 GAPDTPSTPED
+449 
-460 APAASVGVP
+460 
-469 LTPADAPNAP
+469 AP
-479 AREPGAGATEVG
+479 AREPGAGA
-491 ATGTGATEAGATRVE
+491 AAA
-506 TCTVSLIPYTYL
+506 CTVSLIPYTYP

-552 LIRTAV
+552 LVRTAV
-558 RVCADLRGQGHPYG
+558 RVCVALREQGHPYG

-626 VLVGTRTGRPA
+626 VLVGTRTGSPT

-643 GLGPAV
+643 GLAPAV
-649 EAETEVLSLPGPA
+649 EAETEALSLPGPA
-662 DAHEKAPR
+662 DAHEKTPR
-670 DLRLDP
+670 DVRLDP

-690 RLTVCG
+690 RLTACG
-696 IPYAQEQEVTGA
+696 IPYAQEQGVTGA
-708 AGSEGLTTRWQVRWT
+708 AGTEGLTTRWQVRWT

-750 RHATERA
+750 RHATEGA

-772 AVTCGLPALADE
+772 AAECGLPALADE

-818 GLGAPSAPSPSK
+818 GLGAPRDPSPRATS
-830 ASPDAL
+830 DAL
-836 APLPTRIAH
+836 ASRSTRIAH
-845 AVELLTSAAVR
+845 AAELLTSAAVR

-876 AQRADRVGG
+876 AQRADRLGG

-911 VLTGHERAET
+911 VLTGHEPAET
-921 FGVRVASWVDAAVDG
+921 FGVRVASWVDAAVD
-936 SSRAALTARL
+936 SPSRAALTARL

-973 LEDAAFL
+973 LDDAAFL
-980 ARLPAL
+980 TRLPAL

-996 ARDRLLDTV
+996 ARDRLLGTV
-1005 EERLGERVDIADAD
+1005 EERLGERVDLADAD
-1019 DPVESARRAVA
+1019 DPAELARRAVA
-1030 DLAARDLLTRL
+1030 DLAARDLLTGL

-1046 SPVDTEGHAPS
+1046 SPGDTDR
-1057 AHATAPAPPTAS
+1057 PPPS
-1069 APVAAFTTV
+1069 APVATG
-1078 PRPAAA
+1078 RP
-1084 SAPVPPPSTPA
+1084 PA
-1095 SSSDATTGTAGPS
+1095 SPAYPRTTGTS
-1108 GSEPATITGTVR
+1108 PAT
-1120 PSGPEPGTDTTT
+1120 GPEP
-1132 PAPADPARSR
+1132 AP
-1142 TAGTAPATGSEAVPG
+1142 
-1157 TITGTVTGP
+1157 
-1166 SSGNGTDAATG
+1166 
-1177 TAAPPTG
+1177 
-1184 LGTGTATVRT
+1184 VRT

-1212 PSGAARLA
+1212 PAGAARLA

-1234 SRGGLPMSGRGRGGR
+1234 SRGGLPAPGRSRGGR
-1249 EAPFPGVREW
+1249 EASFPGVREW

-1354 RPGGRLDLPRTL
+1354 RPGGQLDLSRTL

-1372 ARRTADGT
+1372 ARRTEDGT
-1380 VQVVPE
+1380 VRVVPE

-1502 LSEVRALVATGCH
+1502 LSEVRALVATGCQ

>member
-1 MSESTTSEERAT
+1 MSQPTTPDTWATPHSRAT
-13 TPERRGAAPEK
+13 AGTSP
-24 RTGAAEERVAAS
+24 V
-36 EEAATAPESRV
+36 TAW
-47 TVPERLT
+47 T
-54 ADSEEQTGAIAERE
+54 ADA
-68 AAPDSRTA
+68 
-76 AVGPTQR
+76 
-83 ASGAARPDTGPTRPV
+83 
-98 AETTRRAAVTT
+98 
-109 RQPVAE
+109 
-115 ASAAVPPQG
+115 PQG
-124 SVARPATPEAA
+124 PCAGPSTPEAA
-135 VAALAA
+135 VEALAA
-141 DGPGL
+141 AGPGL

-157 SLAAAVP
+157 SLAAALP
-164 ALLDAAAPDVLL
+164 AMLDAAAPDILL

-192 EETRAPVALAAVPAG
+192 EETEAPVALAAVPSDG
-207 GPGAGGEQG
+207 TGAGGERG

-225 SPELAAL
+225 SPELVAL

-245 DLPLADRAWARGGPD
+245 DLPLADRAWARGGPGT
-260 APAPAPG
+260 PAPVPG
-267 ADSVPVPG
+267 ADS
-275 EDSAP
+275 AP
-280 VPGEG
+280 RPGEG
-285 HGLSAALRS
+285 RGLSSALRS
-294 RLTGRDGDDLWDRL
+294 RLTGREGDDLWDRL
-308 VEAPAPGSPPEALRR
+308 VEAPAPGSTPEALRR
-323 AALLTGWALRHEAEA
+323 AALLAGWALRYEAEA
-338 RRGVDGTDLVRE
+338 RGGVDGSDLVRE
-350 ACMREHI
+350 ACMRAHV
-357 AEALANGRRPAV
+357 AEALASGRRPAV

-374 HTPALLPYAAGAAT
+374 HTPALLPSASEAA
-388 APAVDAPDAAQAP
+388 
-401 EDAPDAPSA
+401 E
-410 LADAPDAPD
+410 
-419 VLDVPDAPKVPA
+419 
-431 GPSDAPNAPAG
+431 
-442 APDASAA
+442 
-449 GAPDTPSTPED
+449 
-460 APAASVGVP
+460 
-469 LTPADAPNAP
+469 TPASPEHASSTLPCVPVTD
-479 AREPGAGATEVG
+479 GQV
-491 ATGTGATEAGATRVE
+491 TGASGAE
-506 TCTVSLIPYTYL
+506 TCTVSLIPYTYP

-542 AGDPAALHEA
+542 AGSPSALHEA
-552 LIRTAV
+552 LIRTTV
-558 RVCADLRGQGHPYG
+558 RLCAALREQGHPYG

-587 RLRDLPAPGRGE
+587 RLRELPAPGRGE
-599 LLEAVQ
+599 FLEAVQ

-614 GTGRAVAHALER
+614 GTGRAVAQALEH
-626 VLVGTRTGRPA
+626 VLVGGRTGRPA

-649 EAETEVLSLPGPA
+649 EADTAALSLPGPG
-662 DAHEKAPR
+662 DAHEKTPR

-676 ARSALDGRRELLLR
+676 ARSTLDGRRELLLR

-696 IPYAQEQEVTGA
+696 IPYAQEQPVTGA

-737 VTPAQAAEGVLRG
+737 VTPAQAAEGVLRQ
-750 RHATERA
+750 RHTA
-757 EGGPTAAQVVRGLTE
+757 ECAQGGPTAAQVVRGLTE
-772 AVTCGLPALADE
+772 AAECGLPTLADE

-791 VLPASGTL
+791 VLPSSGTL
-799 PELLAGLDLLDRVA
+799 PELLTGLDLLDRIA

-818 GLGAPSAPSPSK
+818 
-830 ASPDAL
+830 AL
-836 APLPTRIAH
+836 AGPHAPADSGATEDPAAPASLTARAARIAQ
-845 AVELLTSAAVR
+845 ATELLTSAAGR

-876 AQRADRVGG
+876 AQRAYRLGG
-885 IRLADALAR
+885 IRLTDALAR

-899 TPLIA
+899 TPMIA

-911 VLTGHERAET
+911 VLTGHEEAEP
-921 FGVRVASWVDAAVDG
+921 FGVRVASWVDGAVDS

-958 VGVAALDPL
+958 VAAGTLDPL

-973 LEDAAFL
+973 LDDAAFL
-980 ARLPAL
+980 TRLPAL

-1005 EERLGERVDIADAD
+1005 EDRLGERVHDLGAD
-1019 DPVESARRAVA
+1019 DPA
-1030 DLAARDLLTRL
+1030 DLAARTAADLSARELLSVL

-1046 SPVDTEGHAPS
+1046 LPAHDDRFPPQPDHA
-1057 AHATAPAPPTAS
+1057 AAPPSPATSPTGTSPTGAS
-1069 APVAAFTTV
+1069 ASA
-1078 PRPAAA
+1078 
-1084 SAPVPPPSTPA
+1084 APVP
-1095 SSSDATTGTAGPS
+1095 
-1108 GSEPATITGTVR
+1108 
-1120 PSGPEPGTDTTT
+1120 
-1132 PAPADPARSR
+1132 APARL
-1142 TAGTAPATGSEAVPG
+1142 AGAAPA
-1157 TITGTVTGP
+1157 
-1166 SSGNGTDAATG
+1166 
-1177 TAAPPTG
+1177 
-1184 LGTGTATVRT
+1184 RT

-1201 RLVLGRRPDQL
+1201 RLVLGRRPDRL
-1212 PSGAARLA
+1212 PAGAARLA
-1220 TALDELYGAGRGEG
+1220 TALDELYGEGRGEG
-1234 SRGGLPMSGRGRGGR
+1234 SRGGMPGPGSGRGGGR
-1249 EAPFPGVREW
+1249 GAPFPGVREW

-1271 REEVLAAAAA
+1271 REEVLGAAAA
-1281 TGRQDV
+1281 TGRPDV
-1287 LTELDPAAATP
+1287 LAEIDPAAATP

-1340 RPALTGTMLARPTR
+1340 RPALTGTMQARPTR
-1354 RPGGRLDLPRTL
+1354 RPGGRLDLARTL

-1380 VQVVPE
+1380 VQVIPE

-1471 LRHARSLITVPS
+1471 LRHARSLITVPT

-1502 LSEVRALVATGCH
+1502 LAEVRALVATGAH
-1515 VLGCASLDDAG
+1515 VLGCASLDDGG

>member
-1 MSESTTSEERAT
+1 MNASTTPAPGTRA
-13 TPERRGAAPEK
+13 GADVGTSP
-24 RTGAAEERVAAS
+24 AAGP
-36 EEAATAPESRV
+36 ATASP
-47 TVPERLT
+47 
-54 ADSEEQTGAIAERE
+54 
-68 AAPDSRTA
+68 AAGPA
-76 AVGPTQR
+76 AG
-83 ASGAARPDTGPTRPV
+83 
-98 AETTRRAAVTT
+98 
-109 RQPVAE
+109 
-115 ASAAVPPQG
+115 
-124 SVARPATPEAA
+124 PATSE
-135 VAALAA
+135 AALAA
-141 DGPGL
+141 LAAAGPGA

-157 SLAAAVP
+157 SLAAALP

-192 EETRAPVALAAVPAG
+192 EETEAPVALAAVPADRTRT
-207 GPGAGGEQG
+207 GPAGERG

-225 SPELAAL
+225 SPELVAL

-245 DLPLADRAWARGGPD
+245 DLPLADRAWAEGGD
-260 APAPAPG
+260 SAPAPVPG
-267 ADSVPVPG
+267 AA
-275 EDSAP
+275 SAP

-308 VEAPAPGSPPEALRR
+308 VEARAPGSTPEALRR

-338 RRGVDGTDLVRE
+338 RGGVHGTDLVRE
-350 ACMREHI
+350 ACMREHV
-357 AEALANGRRPAV
+357 AEALASGRRPAV

-374 HTPALLPYAAGAAT
+374 HTPALLPSAGDAGTAGTTGTAGATKSGAPGLSAAPDPAAPGPAAAPRPSAAGHTDGAAGAA
-388 APAVDAPDAAQAP
+388 
-401 EDAPDAPSA
+401 E
-410 LADAPDAPD
+410 
-419 VLDVPDAPKVPA
+419 
-431 GPSDAPNAPAG
+431 
-442 APDASAA
+442 
-449 GAPDTPSTPED
+449 
-460 APAASVGVP
+460 
-469 LTPADAPNAP
+469 
-479 AREPGAGATEVG
+479 
-491 ATGTGATEAGATRVE
+491 
-506 TCTVSLIPYTYL
+506 CTVSLIPYTYP
-518 LLDSRSGYPAGIR
+518 LLDPRSGYPAGIR
-531 DPEWQHTVLDA
+531 DPEWQHTVLEA
-542 AGDPAALHEA
+542 AGDPAAVHEA
-552 LIRTAV
+552 LLRTAV
-558 RVCADLRGQGHPYG
+558 RLCAALREQGHPYG

-614 GTGRAVAHALER
+614 GTGRAVARALER
-626 VLVGTRTGRPA
+626 VLVGDRTGRPA
-637 PAAPRS
+637 PSAPRS
-643 GLGPAV
+643 GLSPAV
-649 EAETEVLSLPGPA
+649 EAETMALALPGPR
-662 DAHEKAPR
+662 DAHERTPR

-676 ARSALDGRRELLLR
+676 ARSPLDRRRELLLR

-708 AGSEGLTTRWQVRWT
+708 AGGEGLTTRWQVRWT

-737 VTPAQAAEGVLRG
+737 VTPAQAAEGVLRQ
-750 RHATERA
+750 RHAAERA
-757 EGGPTAAQVVRGLTE
+757 EGGPTAAQVVRGLAE
-772 AVTCGLPALADE
+772 AAACGLPAPADE
-784 RLTELAA
+784 RLAELAA

-799 PELLAGLDLLDRVA
+799 PELLAGLDLLDRID

-818 GLGAPSAPSPSK
+818 GLTAPEGPEEDRAEGPEDQPADPEGPAAGPEDPAQAPAP
-830 ASPDAL
+830 PDA
-836 APLPTRIAH
+836 AAARAARTAH
-845 AVELLTSAAVR
+845 AAELLTAAAVR
-856 QVDGLTGSEEP
+856 QVDGLTGSEKP

-876 AQRADRVGG
+876 AQRADRLGG
-885 IRLADALAR
+885 IRLTDALAR
-894 LAADG
+894 LAVDG
-899 TPLIA
+899 APLIA

-911 VLTGHERAET
+911 VLTGHEDAEE
-921 FGVRVASWVDAAVDG
+921 FGERIASWVDGAVD
-936 SSRAALTARL
+936 SASRATLTARL
-946 TGVLTAAGPLLT
+946 TGLLTVAGPLLT
-958 VGVAALDPL
+958 VGVGALDPL
-967 LHRVVE
+967 LDRVVE
-973 LEDAAFL
+973 LDDSAFL
-980 ARLPAL
+980 TRLPAL

-996 ARDRLLDTV
+996 ARDRLLVTV
-1005 EERLGERVDIADAD
+1005 EERLGERVDTLDAD
-1019 DPVESARRAVA
+1019 DPAELARRTAA
-1030 DLAARDLLTRL
+1030 DLEARALLTGL
-1041 GLPVP
+1041 GLPV
-1046 SPVDTEGHAPS
+1046 E
-1057 AHATAPAPPTAS
+1057 APAADGRFPPPPITGHPAAPRPTTVSGTPPTAG
-1069 APVAAFTTV
+1069 
-1078 PRPAAA
+1078 PASVTESPAEA
-1084 SAPVPPPSTPA
+1084 TPA
-1095 SSSDATTGTAGPS
+1095 
-1108 GSEPATITGTVR
+1108 
-1120 PSGPEPGTDTTT
+1120 
-1132 PAPADPARSR
+1132 
-1142 TAGTAPATGSEAVPG
+1142 
-1157 TITGTVTGP
+1157 
-1166 SSGNGTDAATG
+1166 
-1177 TAAPPTG
+1177 
-1184 LGTGTATVRT
+1184 RT

-1201 RLVLGRRPDQL
+1201 RLVLGRSADRL

-1220 TALDELYGAGRGEG
+1220 TALDELYGAGHGEG
-1234 SRGGLPMSGRGRGGR
+1234 SRGGLPGRGGSGAGGGR
-1249 EAPFPGVREW
+1249 EPSFPGVREW
-1259 SEELAALFGPGV
+1259 SEELASLFGPGV
-1271 REEVLAAAAA
+1271 REEVLAAAAV

-1287 LTELDPAAATP
+1287 LAELDPAATTP
-1298 SVELLRTVL
+1298 SVELLRTIL
-1307 RYAGGLPEA
+1307 QYSGGLPEA

-1323 LVRRLVDE
+1323 LVRHLVDE

-1340 RPALTGTMLARPTR
+1340 RPALTGTTTARPTR

-1380 VQVVPE
+1380 VRVIPE

-1450 HDPLS
+1450 RDPLS

-1471 LRHARSLITVPS
+1471 LRHARGLIEVPS

-1496 APLGGL
+1496 APLAGL
-1502 LSEVRALVATGCH
+1502 LSEVRALVNTGCH

>member
-1 MSESTTSEERAT
+1 MTESTLPQTRPAAEVPSAAGA
-13 TPERRGAAPEK
+13 PVAAP
-24 RTGAAEERVAAS
+24 
-36 EEAATAPESRV
+36 
-47 TVPERLT
+47 
-54 ADSEEQTGAIAERE
+54 
-68 AAPDSRTA
+68 APD
-76 AVGPTQR
+76 P
-83 ASGAARPDTGPTRPV
+83 ASGAAAPD
-98 AETTRRAAVTT
+98 
-109 RQPVAE
+109 
-115 ASAAVPPQG
+115 
-124 SVARPATPEAA
+124 
-135 VAALAA
+135 AALAA
-141 DGPGL
+141 LAASGPGEL
-146 PFLIGV
+146 FLIGV

-157 SLAAAVP
+157 SLAAALP

-192 EETRAPVALAAVPAG
+192 EETEAPVALAAVPADG
-207 GPGAGGEQG
+207 AGPGSAGERG

-225 SPELAAL
+225 SPELVAL

-245 DLPLADRAWARGGPD
+245 DLPLADRAWSGNGGPD
-260 APAPAPG
+260 TPAPGPG
-267 ADSVPVPG
+267 ADSEPT
-275 EDSAP
+275 
-280 VPGEG
+280 PGEG
-285 HGLSAALRS
+285 LGLSDALRS

-308 VEAPAPGSPPEALRR
+308 VEALAPGSTPEALRR
-323 AALLTGWALRHEAEA
+323 AALLTGWALRREAEA
-338 RRGVDGTDLVRE
+338 RGGVERTDLARE
-350 ACMREHI
+350 AWMRGHV
-357 AEALANGRRPAV
+357 AEALASGRRPAV

-374 HTPALLPYAAGAAT
+374 HTPALLPRDAGATGDPAPEAPGAPEAT
-388 APAVDAPDAAQAP
+388 AP
-401 EDAPDAPSA
+401 
-410 LADAPDAPD
+410 
-419 VLDVPDAPKVPA
+419 
-431 GPSDAPNAPAG
+431 
-442 APDASAA
+442 
-449 GAPDTPSTPED
+449 
-460 APAASVGVP
+460 
-469 LTPADAPNAP
+469 
-479 AREPGAGATEVG
+479 EPGGDRRANGGGRHADGHAVG
-491 ATGTGATEAGATRVE
+491 RADNSPGTDA
-506 TCTVSLIPYTYL
+506 CTVSLVPYTYP

-531 DPEWQHTVLDA
+531 DPEWQHIVLDA

-558 RVCADLRGQGHPYG
+558 RVCAALREQGHPYG
-572 PADGREVVRVAGDLA
+572 PADGREVVRVAADLA

-614 GTGRAVAHALER
+614 GTGRAVAQALER
-626 VLVGTRTGRPA
+626 VLVGARTGRPA

-649 EAETEVLSLPGPA
+649 EAETAALSLPGPEGT
-662 DAHEKAPR
+662 HEKAPR

-676 ARSALDGRRELLLR
+676 ARSALDRRRELLLR

-696 IPYAQEQEVTGA
+696 IPYAQEQGVTGA
-708 AGSEGLTTRWQVRWT
+708 AGTEGLTTRWQVRWT

-737 VTPAQAAEGVLRG
+737 VTPAQAAEGVLRQ
-750 RHATERA
+750 RHAAERA

-772 AVTCGLPALADE
+772 AAECGLPTLADE

-799 PELLAGLDLLDRVA
+799 PELLAGLDLLDRID

-818 GLGAPSAPSPSK
+818 GLTAPADTSPADALPADAPPAGTSAPGTA
-830 ASPDAL
+830 ASARAAD
-836 APLPTRIAH
+836 TAH
-845 AVELLTSAAVR
+845 AAELLTSAAVR

-876 AQRADRVGG
+876 SQRADRVGG
-885 IRLADALAR
+885 IRLTAALAR

-911 VLTGHERAET
+911 VLTGHEEAES
-921 FGVRVASWVDAAVDG
+921 FGGRVASWVDGAVD
-936 SSRAALTARL
+936 SASRAALTARL
-946 TGVLTAAGPLLT
+946 TGVLTVAGPLLT
-958 VGVAALDPL
+958 VGVGALDPL
-967 LHRVVE
+967 LRRVVE
-973 LEDAAFL
+973 LDDTAFL

-1005 EERLGERVDIADAD
+1005 EERLGTRVDGLDAD
-1019 DPVESARRAVA
+1019 DPAELARRTAA
-1030 DLAARDLLTRL
+1030 DLAARELLAAL
-1041 GLPVP
+1041 GLRVP
-1046 SPVDTEGHAPS
+1046 PS
-1057 AHATAPAPPTAS
+1057 APDDRNPALS
-1069 APVAAFTTV
+1069 G
-1078 PRPAAA
+1078 RPAAQ
-1084 SAPVPPPSTPA
+1084 PVTAPSTEA
-1095 SSSDATTGTAGPS
+1095 
-1108 GSEPATITGTVR
+1108 
-1120 PSGPEPGTDTTT
+1120 
-1132 PAPADPARSR
+1132 APA
-1142 TAGTAPATGSEAVPG
+1142 
-1157 TITGTVTGP
+1157 
-1166 SSGNGTDAATG
+1166 
-1177 TAAPPTG
+1177 
-1184 LGTGTATVRT
+1184 RT

-1220 TALDELYGAGRGEG
+1220 TALDELYGAGHGEG
-1234 SRGGLPMSGRGRGGR
+1234 SRGGLPGPGGAGRGGR
-1249 EAPFPGVREW
+1249 EPSYPGVREW

-1271 REEVLAAAAA
+1271 REEVLAAAAG

-1287 LTELDPAAATP
+1287 LTALDPAAATP
-1298 SVELLRTVL
+1298 SVELLRTIL

-1340 RPALTGTMLARPTR
+1340 RPALTGAMSARPTR

-1380 VQVVPE
+1380 VRVIPE
-1386 KPVFRSRARRSA
+1386 RPVFRSRVRRSA

-1471 LRHARSLITVPS
+1471 LRHARGLIEVPS

-1502 LSEVRALVATGCH
+1502 LAEVRALVNTGCH

>member
-1 MSESTTSEERAT
+1 MSESTDPT
-13 TPERRGAAPEK
+13 TGS
-24 RTGAAEERVAAS
+24 TAE
-36 EEAATAPESRV
+36 
-47 TVPERLT
+47 VP
-54 ADSEEQTGAIAERE
+54 
-68 AAPDSRTA
+68 P
-76 AVGPTQR
+76 
-83 ASGAARPDTGPTRPV
+83 ASGAPAAPPVRGPGAGPV
-98 AETTRRAAVTT
+98 
-109 RQPVAE
+109 
-115 ASAAVPPQG
+115 
-124 SVARPATPEAA
+124 TPEAA
-135 VAALAA
+135 EAALAA
-141 DGPGL
+141 TGPGL

-157 SLAAAVP
+157 SLAAALP

-192 EETRAPVALAAVPAG
+192 EETEAPVALAAVPADR
-207 GPGAGGEQG
+207 PGARSAGERG

-225 SPELAAL
+225 SPELVAL

-245 DLPLADRAWARGGPD
+245 DLPLADRAWAAGGPD
-260 APAPAPG
+260 LPAHPPAPG
-267 ADSVPVPG
+267 A
-275 EDSAP
+275 DSAP

-308 VEAPAPGSPPEALRR
+308 VEAFAPGSTPEALRR
-323 AALLTGWALRHEAEA
+323 AALLTGWALRCEAEA
-338 RRGVDGTDLVRE
+338 RGGVERTDLARE
-350 ACMREHI
+350 ACMRGHV
-357 AEALANGRRPAV
+357 AEALASGRRPAV
-369 VVGAF
+369 VVGAL
-374 HTPALLPYAAGAAT
+374 HAPALLPPNAGAAEG
-388 APAVDAPDAAQAP
+388 PAPDAADESAATP
-401 EDAPDAPSA
+401 EPDA
-410 LADAPDAPD
+410 DARAS
-419 VLDVPDAPKVPA
+419 
-431 GPSDAPNAPAG
+431 GGAG
-442 APDASAA
+442 APA
-449 GAPDTPSTPED
+449 
-460 APAASVGVP
+460 
-469 LTPADAPNAP
+469 
-479 AREPGAGATEVG
+479 
-491 ATGTGATEAGATRVE
+491 
-506 TCTVSLIPYTYL
+506 CTVSLVPYTYP
-518 LLDSRSGYPAGIR
+518 LLDARSGYPAGIR

-542 AGDPAALHEA
+542 AGDPDALHEA
-552 LIRTAV
+552 VIRTAV
-558 RVCADLRGQGHPYG
+558 RVCAALREQGHPYG

-614 GTGRAVAHALER
+614 GTGRAVARALEQ
-626 VLVGTRTGRPA
+626 VLVGTRTGRPT

-643 GLGPAV
+643 GLGPAI
-649 EAETEVLSLPGPA
+649 EAETAALSLPGPD
-662 DAHEKAPR
+662 DAHEKTPR

-676 ARSALDGRRELLLR
+676 ARSTLDQRRELLLR

-696 IPYAQEQEVTGA
+696 IPYAQEQGVTGA

-737 VTPAQAAEGVLRG
+737 VTPAQAAEGVLRQ
-750 RHATERA
+750 RRAAERA

-772 AVTCGLPALADE
+772 AAECGLPALADE
-784 RLTELAA
+784 RLTELAD

-799 PELLAGLDLLDRVA
+799 PELLTGLDLLDRID

-818 GLGAPSAPSPSK
+818 GLAAPDGPSAPDAI
-830 ASPDAL
+830 ASAS
-836 APLPTRIAH
+836 ARAARTAG
-845 AVELLTSAAVR
+845 AAELLTSAAVR

-885 IRLADALAR
+885 IRLTDALAR

-911 VLTGHERAET
+911 VLTGHQEAES
-921 FGVRVASWVDAAVDG
+921 FGARVASWVDGAVDFT
-936 SSRAALTARL
+936 SRAALTARL
-946 TGVLTAAGPLLT
+946 TGVLTVAGPLLT
-958 VGVAALDPL
+958 VGIGALDPL

-973 LEDAAFL
+973 LDDTAFL

-1005 EERLGERVDIADAD
+1005 EERLGERVGTLDAD
-1019 DPVESARRAVA
+1019 DPAELARRTAA
-1030 DLAARDLLTRL
+1030 DLAARELLAGL

-1046 SPVDTEGHAPS
+1046 PPASHDDRLPPPSGH
-1057 AHATAPAPPTAS
+1057 PAAARPTGTSAS
-1069 APVAAFTTV
+1069 APVTKA
-1078 PRPAAA
+1078 
-1084 SAPVPPPSTPA
+1084 TPA
-1095 SSSDATTGTAGPS
+1095 
-1108 GSEPATITGTVR
+1108 
-1120 PSGPEPGTDTTT
+1120 
-1132 PAPADPARSR
+1132 
-1142 TAGTAPATGSEAVPG
+1142 
-1157 TITGTVTGP
+1157 
-1166 SSGNGTDAATG
+1166 
-1177 TAAPPTG
+1177 
-1184 LGTGTATVRT
+1184 RT
-1194 LAPADRW
+1194 LAPGDRW

-1220 TALDELYGAGRGEG
+1220 TALDELYGSGHGEG
-1234 SRGGLPMSGRGRGGR
+1234 SRGGLPGPGGSSGPRGGR
-1249 EAPFPGVREW
+1249 EPSFPGVREW

-1271 REEVLAAAAA
+1271 RDEVLAAAAV

-1287 LTELDPAAATP
+1287 LTELDPASATP
-1298 SVELLRTVL
+1298 SVELLRTIL

-1331 LTRQLATRL
+1331 LTRQLTTRL
-1340 RPALTGTMLARPTR
+1340 RPALTGAMAARPTR

-1380 VQVVPE
+1380 VQVIPE
-1386 KPVFRSRARRSA
+1386 KPVFRSRVRRSA

-1471 LRHARSLITVPS
+1471 LRHARSLIEVPS

-1502 LSEVRALVATGCH
+1502 LTEVRALVTTGCH

>member
-1 MSESTTSEERAT
+1 MRGTGTGTGTMAGAGTSAGA
-13 TPERRGAAPEK
+13 PPADGVPAGASPPAVASGRGPV
-24 RTGAAEERVAAS
+24 GGP
-36 EEAATAPESRV
+36 ATA
-47 TVPERLT
+47 
-54 ADSEEQTGAIAERE
+54 
-68 AAPDSRTA
+68 
-76 AVGPTQR
+76 
-83 ASGAARPDTGPTRPV
+83 
-98 AETTRRAAVTT
+98 
-109 RQPVAE
+109 
-115 ASAAVPPQG
+115 
-124 SVARPATPEAA
+124 EAA
-135 VAALAA
+135 VEALAA
-141 DGPGL
+141 AGPGA

-157 SLAAAVP
+157 SLAAALP
-164 ALLDAAAPDVLL
+164 ALLDAADPDVLL

-192 EETRAPVALAAVPAG
+192 QETEAPVALAAVPAA
-207 GPGAGGEQG
+207 GPGAVPAGERG

-225 SPELAAL
+225 SPELVAL

-245 DLPLADRAWARGGPD
+245 DLPLADRAWAEGRDG
-260 APAPAPG
+260 APT
-267 ADSVPVPG
+267 PVPG
-275 EDSAP
+275 AASAP

-294 RLTGRDGDDLWDRL
+294 RLTGREGDDLWDRL
-308 VEAPAPGSPPEALRR
+308 VEAQAPGSTPEALRR

-338 RRGVDGTDLVRE
+338 RGGVHGTDLVRE
-350 ACMREHI
+350 ACMRGHV

-374 HTPALLPYAAGAAT
+374 HTPALLRSATGADGTACTAVAAAEEAGSPGPSSGPEPSAGGHADGVAGAA
-388 APAVDAPDAAQAP
+388 A
-401 EDAPDAPSA
+401 
-410 LADAPDAPD
+410 
-419 VLDVPDAPKVPA
+419 
-431 GPSDAPNAPAG
+431 
-442 APDASAA
+442 
-449 GAPDTPSTPED
+449 
-460 APAASVGVP
+460 
-469 LTPADAPNAP
+469 
-479 AREPGAGATEVG
+479 
-491 ATGTGATEAGATRVE
+491 
-506 TCTVSLIPYTYL
+506 CTVSLIPYTYP

-531 DPEWQHTVLDA
+531 DPEWQHTVLEA
-542 AGDPAALHEA
+542 AGDPAAVHEA
-552 LIRTAV
+552 LVRTAV
-558 RVCADLRGQGHPYG
+558 RLCAALREQGHPYG
-572 PADGREVVRVAGDLA
+572 PADGREIVRVAGDLA

-614 GTGRAVAHALER
+614 GTGRAVAQALER
-626 VLVGTRTGRPA
+626 VLVGARTGRPA

-643 GLGPAV
+643 GLCPAV
-649 EAETEVLSLPGPA
+649 EAETAALALPGPQ

-676 ARSALDGRRELLLR
+676 ARSALDRRRELLLR

-708 AGSEGLTTRWQVRWT
+708 AGGEGLTTRWRVRWT

-737 VTPAQAAEGVLRG
+737 VTPAQAAEGVLRQ
-750 RHATERA
+750 RHAAERA
-757 EGGPTAAQVVRGLTE
+757 EGGPTAAQVVRGLAE
-772 AVTCGLPALADE
+772 AAACGLPAPADE

-799 PELLAGLDLLDRVA
+799 PELLAGLDLLDRID
-813 AGHLP
+813 AGHLA
-818 GLGAPSAPSPSK
+818 GLTEPDGPAAAPDTADT
-830 ASPDAL
+830 ARA
-836 APLPTRIAH
+836 ARTAH
-845 AVELLTSAAVR
+845 AAELLTAAAVR
-856 QVDGLTGSEEP
+856 QVEGLTGSEKP

-876 AQRADRVGG
+876 AQRADRLGG
-885 IRLADALAR
+885 IRLTDALAR

-899 TPLIA
+899 APLIA

-911 VLTGHERAET
+911 VLTGHEEAEA
-921 FGVRVASWVDAAVDG
+921 FGERVASWVDGAVD
-936 SSRAALTARL
+936 SASRATLTARL
-946 TGVLTAAGPLLT
+946 SGVLTVAGPLLT
-958 VGVAALDPL
+958 VGAGALDPL
-967 LHRVVE
+967 LDRVVE
-973 LEDAAFL
+973 LDDSAFL

-996 ARDRLLDTV
+996 ARDRLLGSV
-1005 EERLGERVDIADAD
+1005 EERLGERVDDLDAD
-1019 DPVESARRAVA
+1019 DPAELARRTAA
-1030 DLAARDLLTRL
+1030 DLAARELLTGL

-1046 SPVDTEGHAPS
+1046 PSPHDGRVPPPSDHSAAAP
-1057 AHATAPAPPTAS
+1057 ATAPLTGVTPAGAPRAEVTPATAPATEA
-1069 APVAAFTTV
+1069 
-1078 PRPAAA
+1078 
-1084 SAPVPPPSTPA
+1084 
-1095 SSSDATTGTAGPS
+1095 
-1108 GSEPATITGTVR
+1108 
-1120 PSGPEPGTDTTT
+1120 
-1132 PAPADPARSR
+1132 APAQ
-1142 TAGTAPATGSEAVPG
+1142 APA
-1157 TITGTVTGP
+1157 
-1166 SSGNGTDAATG
+1166 
-1177 TAAPPTG
+1177 
-1184 LGTGTATVRT
+1184 RT

-1201 RLVLGRRPDQL
+1201 RLVLGRSSDRL

-1220 TALDELYGAGRGEG
+1220 TALDELYGAGHGEG
-1234 SRGGLPMSGRGRGGR
+1234 SRGGLPGRDGSGAGGGR
-1249 EAPFPGVREW
+1249 EPSFPGVREW

-1271 REEVLAAAAA
+1271 REEVLAAAAV

-1287 LTELDPAAATP
+1287 LAELDPAAATP
-1298 SVELLRTVL
+1298 SVELLRTIL
-1307 RYAGGLPEA
+1307 QYAGGLPEA

-1323 LVRRLVDE
+1323 LVRHLVEE

-1340 RPALTGTMLARPTR
+1340 RPALTGAMTARPTR

-1366 RANLAT
+1366 HANLAT

-1380 VQVVPE
+1380 IQVIPE

-1450 HDPLS
+1450 RDPLS

-1471 LRHARSLITVPS
+1471 LRHARGLIEVPS

-1496 APLGGL
+1496 GPLAGL
-1502 LSEVRALVATGCH
+1502 LAEVRALVNTGCH